1 MNMTPENFVGA
12 RIRILRVTVDTDTE
26 FRTRRQSPLSCA
38 CCGGAIEWEIDEDR
52 IEGLGRLYTTSVV
65 TVMTV
70 DRDGDPEPYAE
81 RVACCAYCAE
91 GFEMVLGPRALRAWA
106 AAWFARPVVVAEERR
121 AA

>member
-1 MNMTPENFVGA
+1 MTPESFVDS
-12 RIRILRVTVDTDTE
+12 RIRIRSVTVDTDTE
-26 FRTRRQSPLSCA
+26 FRSRWQSPLSCD

-52 IEGLGRLYTTSVV
+52 TEGLGRLYTTSYV
-65 TVMTV
+65 TVTSV
-70 DRDGDPEPYAE
+70 DPEGDPEPYAE

-91 GFEMVLGPRALRAWA
+91 GFEMVLGPRALRSWA